1 MDCSP
6 PGSSVRGIFQ
16 ARMLEWYCHCPS
28 VPTHMSGASAGAAK
42 AACAVSLCSLL
53 SSKRPAHA
61 CSQDGS
67 VSTEEKQSDKTPQG
81 LASEVTQCCFHHILL
96 VRASHKAAW
105 IQEIGYL
112 MLMQIKTDVATME
125 NIMEVKK
132 KLKIEPSY
140 EKIYDPLCSKQHYLQ

>member
-1 MDCSP
+1 MSLSLHFIKCS
-6 PGSSVRGIFQ
+6 
-16 ARMLEWYCHCPS
+16 H
-28 VPTHMSGASAGAAK
+28 K
-42 AACAVSLCSLL
+42 
-53 SSKRPAHA
+53 
-61 CSQDGS
+61 
-67 VSTEEKQSDKTPQG
+67 
-81 LASEVTQCCFHHILL
+81 
-96 VRASHKAAW
+96 ASHKAAW